1 MEEGVERLQ
10 EPEDQG
16 ICCETVSAV
25 YELEV
30 TPVSSQQHRL

>member
-10 EPEDQG
+10 EAEVQG
-16 ICCETVSAV
+16 ICYEMVSAI

-30 TPVSSQQHRL
+30 TPVSSLQ